1 MDGLFVYNGY
11 GNIFSSTARSMA
23 RFGLLIQNHG
33 NWNGNQIMT
42 DTNYFNQMIS
52 TSQSLN
58 NSYGY
63 LWWLNG
69 KSSYR
74 LPVSQTV
81 FFGKNVSKCS

>member
-1 MDGLFVYNGY
+1 
-11 GNIFSSTARSMA
+11 
-23 RFGLLIQNHG
+23 
-33 NWNGNQIMT
+33 MT
-42 DTNYFNQMIS
+42 DTNYFNQMTS

-81 FFGKNVSKCS
+81 FFGKMFQNAFWNILPKKTV